1 MSNPGTNLFQE
12 ACQQLNKKLLN
23 DPECEVGCDATSPYR
38 TISGCCNNI
47 AHKDFGKANTA
58 FIRLMPVAY
67 KDNISLPRGGLN
79 PSTLPSP
86 RRVSSKVHG
95 VQETQSKPAVS
106 VMLMQFGQFL
116 DHDITLTPE
125 QGK

>member
-1 MSNPGTNLFQE
+1 MSNPRTNLFQE
-12 ACQQLNKKLLN
+12 ACQQLNKKLLK
-23 DPECEVGCDATSPYR
+23 DPECEAGCDATSLYR
-38 TISGCCNNI
+38 AISGCCNNI

-116 DHDITLTPE
+116 DHDIPLTPE